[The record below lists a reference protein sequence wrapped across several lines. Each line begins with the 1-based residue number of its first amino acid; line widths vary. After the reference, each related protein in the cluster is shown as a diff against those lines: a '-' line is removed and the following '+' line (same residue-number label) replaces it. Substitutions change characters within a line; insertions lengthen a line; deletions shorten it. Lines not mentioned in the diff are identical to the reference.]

1 MIEECAMDV
10 ASAPTGDRRPWSPEK
25 LETNALQASDAE
37 PFSCPGEI
45 VFSQSQPVTA
55 LRQLIARVSSTLVRV
70 TGSQRAS
77 RLGHVAI
84 RFTHDQLAGLLGA
97 TSESS
102 KAMADLASRGL
113 IRQARRRTD
122 LDGPVIR
129 SNRMA

>member
-1 MIEECAMDV
+1 M
-10 ASAPTGDRRPWSPEK
+10 STKPT
-25 LETNALQASDAE
+25 AV

-55 LRQLIARVSSTLVRV
+55 LRQLITGASSTLVRV

-97 TSESS
+97 TRESS
-102 KAMADLASRGL
+102 KAVADLASRGL
-113 IRQARRRTD
+113 IRHARGRTD
-122 LDGPVIR
+122 LDGPAIL

>member
-10 ASAPTGDRRPWSPEK
+10 ASAPTGDRRPWSPEER
-25 LETNALQASDAE
+25 ETNPVQASNAE

-45 VFSQSQPVTA
+45 VFSQSQPVAA
-55 LRQLIARVSSTLVRV
+55 LRQLIARASSTLVRV

-77 RLGHVAI
+77 RLGHVAL

-97 TSESS
+97 TPEPS
-102 KAMADLASRGL
+102 KAMTDLASRGL
-113 IRQARRRTD
+113 IRHARRRTD
-122 LDGPVIR
+122 LDGPAIL